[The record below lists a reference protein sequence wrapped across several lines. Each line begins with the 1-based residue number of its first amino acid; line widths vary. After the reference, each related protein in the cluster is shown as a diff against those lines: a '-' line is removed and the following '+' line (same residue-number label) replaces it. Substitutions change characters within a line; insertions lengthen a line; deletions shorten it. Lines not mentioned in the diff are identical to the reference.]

1 MRCRP
6 ASVVGSNLSISRRH
20 SRKSTLPATLFG
32 YNVIDYI
39 GEGAASD
46 IYSVSDPNTR
56 QLYALKHVVR
66 KTDKHTRFIEQLEA
80 EHEVGQR
87 VRHPGL
93 RRTFDLKFNRSM
105 LFKVTEA
112 ALIMELVDGRPL
124 EFNLPGTLPE
134 VVDIFI
140 HTARALDALH
150 GMGFVHCD
158 LKPNNILVD
167 TAGHVKVIDLGQA
180 CKIGTRKQRIQGTPD
195 YIAPEQVKC
204 LAVTMR
210 TDVYNFGATVYWALT
225 GKKLPTLF
233 TLKKGENSFL
243 SDGLI
248 QSPRDVSASIPE
260 PLSNLV
266 MECVRTNPS
275 KRPND
280 LSEIAKR
287 LEIMQHGMARSSE
300 APPPPQPQQQ
310 QPPSATDAAIVA

>member
-1 MRCRP
+1 L
-6 ASVVGSNLSISRRH
+6 GSSSRH
-20 SRKSTLPATLFG
+20 SRKGHPTKLFG
-32 YNVIDYI
+32 YDVIDYI
-39 GEGAASD
+39 GEGAASH
-46 IYSVSDPNTR
+46 IYSVSDPDTR

-66 KTDKHTRFIEQLEA
+66 RSEKHTRFIEQLEA
-80 EHEVGQR
+80 EHEVGQK

-93 RRTFDLKFNRSM
+93 RRTIDLKFSRSM
-105 LFKVTEA
+105 LFKVQEA
-112 ALIMELVDGRPL
+112 ALVMELVDGRPL
-124 EFNLPGTLPE
+124 EFNLPSTLPA
-134 VVDIFI
+134 VLDIFI
-140 HTARALDALH
+140 NTARALDALH
-150 GMGFVHCD
+150 GMGYVHCD

-167 TAGHVKVIDLGQA
+167 AAGRVKVIDLGQA

-195 YIAPEQVKC
+195 YIAPEQVRC

-210 TDVYNFGATVYWALT
+210 TDVYNFGATMYWALT

-248 QSPRDVSASIPE
+248 QSPRDVSASNPE

-280 LSEIAKR
+280 LSEISKR
-287 LEIMQHGMARSSE
+287 LEIMRHGIVRDASPTPAATPTQT
-300 APPPPQPQQQ
+300 APPVPPH
-310 QPPSATDAAIVA
+310 PPKGAAIVA

>member
-1 MRCRP
+1 MGDALRP
-6 ASVVGSNLSISRRH
+6 RYRYALIGVKLGSSRKHSRR
-20 SRKSTLPATLFG
+20 SDLPKTLFG

-46 IYSVSDPNTR
+46 IYSVSDPDTH

-124 EFNLPGTLPE
+124 EFNLPGTLPA
-134 VVDIFI
+134 VLDIFI

-150 GMGFVHCD
+150 GMGYVHCD

-167 TAGHVKVIDLGQA
+167 SAGRVKVIDLGQA

-195 YIAPEQVKC
+195 YISPEQVKC

-210 TDVYNFGATVYWALT
+210 TDVYNFGATMYWALT

-248 QSPRDVSASIPE
+248 QSPRDVSASNPE
-260 PLSNLV
+260 QLSNLV

-287 LEIMQHGMARSSE
+287 LEIMRHSITRGESATRQ
-300 APPPPQPQQQ
+300 PPPP
-310 QPPSATDAAIVA
+310 PSDEAIVA

>member
-1 MRCRP
+1 L
-6 ASVVGSNLSISRRH
+6 GSSKRH
-20 SRKSTLPATLFG
+20 SRKGHPTQLFG
-32 YNVIDYI
+32 YDVIDYI
-39 GEGAASD
+39 GEGAASQ
-46 IYSVSDPNTR
+46 IYSVSDPTTR

-66 KTDKHTRFIEQLEA
+66 KTDKHARFIEQLEA
-80 EHEVGQR
+80 EHEVGQK
-87 VRHPGL
+87 VRHAGL
-93 RRTFDLKFNRSM
+93 RRTFDLKFDRNFLRR
-105 LFKVTEA
+105 VNEA

-124 EFNLPGTLPE
+124 EFNLPSTLPA
-134 VVDIFI
+134 VVDVFI
-140 HTARALDALH
+140 HTAHALDALH
-150 GMGFVHCD
+150 GMGYVHCD

-167 TAGHVKVIDLGQA
+167 AAGRVKVIDLGQA

-210 TDVYNFGATVYWALT
+210 TDVYNFGATMYWALT
-225 GKKLPTLF
+225 GRKLPTLF
-233 TLKKGENSFL
+233 TIKKGENSFL

-248 QSPRDVSASIPE
+248 QSPHDVSASIPE

-287 LEIMQHGMARSSE
+287 LEIMRHGMMRESSATSPQTPD
-300 APPPPQPQQQ
+300 APPPP
-310 QPPSATDAAIVA
+310 SRAVVA